1 MAQDV
6 KIAVTGA
13 GGRMGATLIRL
24 IAGTDG
30 LAVTGGL
37 EAGGS
42 PHIGQDLGLLAGLS
56 APLGIA
62 ATAEAARASRL
73 AGRAFVTF
81 IILLWISSALGGAIA
96 LGLLSAFPLG
106 ADLAAALRDA
116 L

>member
-1 MAQDV
+1 
-6 KIAVTGA
+6 
-13 GGRMGATLIRL
+13 GRMGATLIRL

-62 ATAEAARASRL
+62 ATADALSVIKDADALIDFSVPKASVEFAA
-73 AGRAFVTF
+73 
-81 IILLWISSALGGAIA
+81 
-96 LGLLSAFPLG
+96 
-106 ADLAAALRDA
+106 LAAQARI
-116 L
+116 